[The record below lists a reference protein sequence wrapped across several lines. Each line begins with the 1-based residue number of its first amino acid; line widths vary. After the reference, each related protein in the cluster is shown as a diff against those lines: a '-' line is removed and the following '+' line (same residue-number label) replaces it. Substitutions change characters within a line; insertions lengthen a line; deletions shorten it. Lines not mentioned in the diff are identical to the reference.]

1 MTSSNEPNDRERSID
16 QFREEMNGLE
26 ERISQRFDWIDRR
39 FDDIDRRLDSMN
51 GKLDLILR
59 RLTGTDGLAG

>member
-1 MTSSNEPNDRERSID
+1 
-16 QFREEMNGLE
+16 MNGLE

-39 FDDIDRRLDSMN
+39 FDDIDRRLDSMD
-51 GKLDLILR
+51 GKLDLILH